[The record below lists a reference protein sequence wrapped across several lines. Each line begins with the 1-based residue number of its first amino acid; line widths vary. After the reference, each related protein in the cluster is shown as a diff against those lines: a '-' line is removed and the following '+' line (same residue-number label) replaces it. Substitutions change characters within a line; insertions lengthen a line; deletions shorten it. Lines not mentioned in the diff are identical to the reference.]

1 MLCLYADIVAP
12 LYVAQIHAILS
23 MPSSQMPSLLNVST
37 EYTVIISSHCEE
49 SYTVDAV
56 KDVIYHNMT
65 YIKLEIK
72 FDIKKQ
78 KNIHR

>member
-1 MLCLYADIVAP
+1 
-12 LYVAQIHAILS
+12 
-23 MPSSQMPSLLNVST
+23 MPSLLNVST